1 MAKKIAEK
9 KLIIR
14 ITLVLVAIL
23 LVTAGLKIYEEVF
36 APNVVINKRIT
47 YLYVYSKLPFEQT
60 FERIEKQD
68 VLKHP
73 ESFKRILTLTGYDN
87 MLKPGRYKLTDQ
99 MNNLELLRM
108 LVSGRQESFDVVLKS
123 AERIH
128 DITSFW
134 GNQLEADSN
143 QLEAMLT
150 SKMPMD
156 SLGLDADNAI
166 LLFIPNTYNFY
177 WNTSAEKLLSKMIKE
192 HRLFWDSTKLQKTT
206 ALGLTKQQVGTLA
219 SIVQKETNKTDEMPL
234 VAGVYYNRLMRGM
247 LLQADPTI
255 LFAINDKSI
264 RRVGGEML
272 KIESPFNT
280 YVNKGL
286 PPGPICMPSVQA
298 INAVLN
304 MTHHKYIYFCAKED
318 FSGYHNFAATFEQHQ
333 VNARKY
339 QRALNAKGIK

>member
-9 KLIIR
+9 KMIIR
-14 ITLVLVAIL
+14 ITLVLLSIL
-23 LVTAGLKIYEEVF
+23 LISAGLKIYEEVF
-36 APNVVINKRIT
+36 SPNVSISKRIT
-47 YLYVYSKLPFEQT
+47 YLYVYSKLPFDEN
-60 FERIEKQD
+60 FERIEKQQ

-73 ESFKRILTLTGYDN
+73 TSLKRILTLTGYN
-87 MLKPGRYKLTDQ
+87 ELLKPGRYRLTNQ

-108 LVSGRQESFDVVLKS
+108 LVSGRQESYDVVLKY

-128 DITSFW
+128 DLSSFF
-134 GNQLEADSN
+134 GTQLEADSN
-143 QLEAMLT
+143 KLESMLT
-150 SKMPMD
+150 GSLPMD
-156 SLGLDADNAI
+156 SLGLDANNAV

-177 WNTSAEKLLSKMIKE
+177 WNTSAEKLISKMIKE
-192 HRLFWDSTKLQKTT
+192 HRLFWDSTKMQKAN

-219 SIVQKETNKTDEMPL
+219 SIVQKETNKTDEMTL
-234 VAGVYYNRLMRGM
+234 VAGVYYNRMIRGM

-272 KIESPFNT
+272 KIASPYNT
-280 YVNKGL
+280 YLNKGL

-304 MTHHKYIYFCAKED
+304 MTRHKYIYFCAKED
-318 FSGYHNFAATFEQHQ
+318 FSGYHNFAASFDQHQ